1 MTADTTADHAP
12 SPELLSLFRA
22 QQAHR
27 DRMARTTPDERRAVL
42 RAFRDALNAHR
53 ESIIAALAQDLGKS
67 RHEALLTEIQQV
79 QGEVEQ
85 AIRHVGSWMKPRHAP
100 PVLTL
105 PGLRGQVRPEP
116 KGTVLILGPWN
127 YPVTN
132 LLSPFV
138 GALAAGNT
146 VILKPSEQAPATAR
160 AIRAVIESVFEPR
173 LVAVVEGGAEVAQ
186 QLTHLP
192 FDHILF
198 TGSTEV
204 GRKVMQ
210 AAATNLTPVTL
221 ELGGKSPVVVD
232 RSADLARTAE
242 RLMWGKLMNLGQTCI
257 APDYVLVPREQQ
269 AELAAH
275 LREAAKRMYGEGDWL
290 RQNGDL
296 GRMINAAAVQRLRG
310 AVEGSV
316 MMGARVEFGGEFDEE
331 ARYISP
337 TVVSG
342 VDRTMP
348 LMERELFGPVLP
360 LLPYDD
366 LEGEMQ
372 RINAGPTPLAL
383 YVFAEDAQAAQHIL
397 QTVRSGG
404 ATLGGTMLH
413 ISYDGLPFGGRGASG
428 MGRYHGRYGFET
440 FSHERGVVQEPALS
454 PAGLMRPPFDRLLP
468 RTLLAF
474 MTKPVRD

>member
-1 MTADTTADHAP
+1 MTTEHAP
-12 SPELLSLFRA
+12 SPELLRLFRT

-27 DRMARTTPDERRAVL
+27 DRMARTTPDERRAIL
-42 RAFRDALNAHR
+42 RAFRDALNTHR

-79 QGEVEQ
+79 QSEVEQ
-85 AIRHVGSWMKPRHAP
+85 AIRHVGQWMKPRHAP

-105 PGLRGQVRPEP
+105 PGLSAQVRPEP

-127 YPVTN
+127 YPITN

-160 AIRAVIESVFEPR
+160 AIRAIIEATFEPR

-192 FDHILF
+192 FDHVLF

-221 ELGGKSPVVVD
+221 ELGGKSPVVID
-232 RSADLARTAE
+232 RSADLERAAE
-242 RLMWGKLMNLGQTCI
+242 RLMWGKLMNTGQTCI
-257 APDYVLVPREQQ
+257 APDYVLVPREKQT
-269 AELAAH
+269 ELAAH
-275 LREAAKRMYGEGDWL
+275 LGEAVKRMYGEGDWL

-296 GRMINAAAVQRLRG
+296 GRMINAAAVERLRV
-310 AVEGSV
+310 AVARSV
-316 MMGARVEFGGEFDEE
+316 AMGARLEFGGEFDEE

-342 VDRTMP
+342 VTRTMP
-348 LMERELFGPVLP
+348 LMARELFGPVVP
-360 LLPYDD
+360 LVPYDD
-366 LEGEMQ
+366 LEEELR

-383 YVFAEDAQAAQHIL
+383 YIFADDREAAQHIL

-404 ATLGGTMLH
+404 ATINGTMMH

-428 MGRYHGRYGFET
+428 MGRYHGYYGFQT
-440 FSHERGVVQEPALS
+440 FSHERSVVHEPPLS
-454 PAGLMRPPFDRLLP
+454 PVALMRPPFDRFLP

-474 MTKPVRD
+474 MTKPLRD